1 MHVTRE
7 EEAWDGGK
15 GGGVPKSV
23 WALSADLNQVLSCA
37 CAKRDCRTRL
47 WMVAWELSADQ
58 SY

>member
-7 EEAWDGGK
+7 EEAWHGGK

-37 CAKRDCRTRL
+37 CTKQD
-47 WMVAWELSADQ
+47 SAGQ
-58 SY
+58 GYGWLLGS